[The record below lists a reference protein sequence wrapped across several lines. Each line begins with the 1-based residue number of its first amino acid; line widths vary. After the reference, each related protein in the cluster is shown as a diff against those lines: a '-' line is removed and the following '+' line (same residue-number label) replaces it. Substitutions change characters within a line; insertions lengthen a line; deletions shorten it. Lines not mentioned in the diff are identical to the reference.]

1 MKKYG
6 LLTILVITLAVAAGY
21 VYAAKN
27 QPVMKQACVAVCSD
41 LCSTECSSGMG
52 YGFGPKGLAN
62 VRPTAV
68 QVKKLQKIHSDFVT
82 ATRTPRARI
91 QERMRELSSLWASG
105 KGKPADVK
113 QLIDGIEADRK
124 TLRNAAVDST
134 FKAMTV
140 LNATQRDRLQTS
152 VTNGYVHL
160 LTIGTR
166 MSGGAN
172 APSAKTSGVSG
183 CGTPC
188 KIGR

>member
-1 MKKYG
+1 MKKYS
-6 LLTILVITLAVAAGY
+6 LLLVLVIALAIAAGY
-21 VYAAKN
+21 VYAAKSK
-27 QPVMKQACVAVCSD
+27 PVMKPACVAVCSD
-41 LCSTECSSGMG
+41 LCSNECSSGMG
-52 YGFGPKGLAN
+52 YGFGPKGLAA
-62 VRPTAV
+62 VKPTVV
-68 QVKKLQKIHSDFVT
+68 QVKKLQKIHSEFVT
-82 ATRTPRARI
+82 STKVLRARI
-91 QERMRELSSLWASG
+91 QERMRELSRLWASG
-105 KGKPADVK
+105 KGKPATVK

-124 TLRNAAVDST
+124 SLRNAAVDST

-140 LNATQRDRLQTS
+140 LNAKQRERLQSS

-172 APSAKTSGVSG
+172 ANSSKATGVPG